1 MAEQRPSRRVD
12 VVGVVLSL
20 VLLTVA
26 SVGLTGDPWWF
37 LQSAAKW
44 IIAGAIALIGIGLL
58 LGSLPGRPR
67 SRQR

>member
-1 MAEQRPSRRVD
+1 MAESKPTRRID

-37 LQSAAKW
+37 LQSAVKW
-44 IIAGAIALIGIGLL
+44 MVAGAIALIGLGLL
-58 LGSLPGRPR
+58 VSSLPRRGGAGQP
-67 SRQR
+67 

>member
-1 MAEQRPSRRVD
+1 MAESKPTRRID

-37 LQSAAKW
+37 LQSAVKW
-44 IIAGAIALIGIGLL
+44 MVAGAIALIGLGLL
-58 LGSLPGRPR
+58 VGSLPRRGGAGQP
-67 SRQR
+67 

>member
-1 MAEQRPSRRVD
+1 MAEQRPARRID

-37 LQSAAKW
+37 LQSAVKW
-44 IIAGAIALIGIGLL
+44 VIAGAIALIGVGLL
-58 LGSLPGRPR
+58 FGSLPSRTGRRP
-67 SRQR
+67 